1 MLVCIALEAGVRDLY
16 TLRCMAALMWITQLL
31 GLMAEF
37 ISRLSLRVR
46 EGIEWHWALP
56 HTAAWV
62 TCIAAYEPVIDAFI
76 ENQDKAPGFVRWM
89 VYLELL
95 LFMSFGVVQL
105 YGLARKSML
114 EAVVVYIE
122 CHTHGHLVEGTD
134 AAALD
139 GIDRTCEY
147 AYTTLSLVAKTL
159 LAWIVMSPLLMG

>member
-1 MLVCIALEAGVRDLY
+1 
-16 TLRCMAALMWITQLL
+16 
-31 GLMAEF
+31 
-37 ISRLSLRVR
+37 
-46 EGIEWHWALP
+46 
-56 HTAAWV
+56 
-62 TCIAAYEPVIDAFI
+62 
-76 ENQDKAPGFVRWM
+76 
-89 VYLELL
+89 
-95 LFMSFGVVQL
+95 MSFGVVQL

-139 GIDRTCEY
+139 CIDRTCEY